1 MKSDEYYGGYI
12 DPNRPNPMG
21 PNDAHIIIYGYIPS
35 QALSILGIALFVFLL
50 LVHILQIYRYRVW
63 SFIPLAVATVMEI
76 IGYSFRYRSYHDDPY
91 NKIYFIVQYFF
102 IVVAPVLLSAS
113 IYVCLT
119 KLIRQT
125 RSDVDAPGERS
136 RLRPKPILWFFISA
150 DTVTTIIQ
158 VSGASLIGTKTS
170 KHQDPTTANNILLAG
185 LAVQTFCFVVFLV
198 LFAYLLST
206 NAISRIFAS
215 ANGYYK
221 GRPFIAALG
230 VSSVLV
236 FLRTIFRL
244 AETSQGV
251 FGYLSSHEAFFG
263 SLEFAPIV
271 LAVGILAVWHPGRW
285 PIGTQQVKRESQSAN
300 MG

>member
-1 MKSDEYYGGYI
+1 MKSAEYYGGYI

-21 PNDAHIIIYGYIPS
+21 PNDAHIIIYGYVPS
-35 QALSILGIALFVFLL
+35 QALSILGMALFAFLL

-63 SFIPLAVATVMEI
+63 SFIPLAVATIMEI
-76 IGYSFRYRSYHDDPY
+76 IGYTFRFRSYHDDPY

-125 RSDVDAPGERS
+125 QRSGAVGEGS

-150 DTVTTIIQ
+150 DAITTIIQ
-158 VSGASLIGTKTS
+158 VAGASLIGTKTS
-170 KHQDPTTANNILLAG
+170 KHQDPTNANNILLAG
-185 LAVQTFCFVVFLV
+185 LAVQTFCFAVFLA
-198 LFAYLLST
+198 LFAIFISTTALSRVF
-206 NAISRIFAS
+206 AIAD
-215 ANGYYK
+215 GHYK

-230 VSSVLV
+230 VSSFLV

-271 LAVGILAVWHPGRW
+271 AAVGILAVWYPGRW
-285 PIGTQQVKRESQSAN
+285 PIGAQEVKRESGGEDMS
-300 MG
+300 